1 MSPAAKI
8 DQKTLDI
15 AMLLFLEEWKGRK
28 HTVLRVVSGRVTS
41 QTTETNDI
49 DIEDTYMG
57 CLEIAKE
64 LRALEKL
71 VQ

>member
-8 DQKTLDI
+8 DQKMLDI

-41 QTTETNDI
+41 QTTETDDI
-49 DIEDTYMG
+49 DIEVTYME
-57 CLEIAKE
+57 CLKVAKT
-64 LRALEKL
+64 LRALEKS
-71 VQ
+71 VE